1 MPSQSNI
8 SGSRGSETEIVVRG
22 NRVVTPDG
30 ERAAAILIQG
40 GVIAKVSDF
49 RDVSHATEI
58 YEARDF
64 AIMPGLVATHVHINE
79 PGRTE
84 WEGFAT
90 ATRAASAGGY
100 TTLVDM
106 PLNCLPETTT
116 VAALEAKRH
125 AAAGQCRVD
134 WAPWGGLTGL
144 NAAHLAPLAEAGV
157 AGVKCFLINPGIE

>member
-90 ATRAASAGGY
+90 ATRAASAGGI
-100 TTLVDM
+100 TTLIEM
-106 PLNCLPETTT
+106 PLNSIPATTSL
-116 VAALEAKRH
+116 AAFEAK
-125 AAAGQCRVD
+125 AAATEGQIAVD
-134 WAPWGGLTGL
+134 VALTG
-144 NAAHLAPLAEAGV
+144 GV
-157 AGVKCFLINPGIE
+157 VPGNVG

>member
-64 AIMPGLVATHVHINE
+64 AIMPGLVDPHGHINE

-90 ATRAASAGGY
+90 ATRAASAGGI
-100 TTLVDM
+100 TTLIEM
-106 PLNCLPETTT
+106 PLNSIPATTS
-116 VAALEAKRH
+116 VDAFQEKL
-125 AAAGQCRVD
+125 AAATGELSVD
-134 WAPWGGLTGL
+134 TG
-144 NAAHLAPLAEAGV
+144 
-157 AGVKCFLINPGIE
+157 FL